1 MSPTRFD
8 CAAGADGRWAALPRA
23 STSAFLSA
31 GSGVSPPV
39 PGPETLAVVT
49 SSFLLGGRGGQTL
62 HTRMVSWS
70 AD

>member
-1 MSPTRFD
+1 MAPARFD
-8 CAAGADGRWAALPRA
+8 GAAGADAQWALLLRA

-39 PGPETLAVVT
+39 PGPESLDFVT
-49 SSFLLGGRGGQTL
+49 GSFLLGCRRGQTFR
-62 HTRMVSWS
+62 TRMVSWS